1 MAQSGTSYE
10 ILSKIS
16 YILIELKLASYYER
30 ELNTPENTITYHNA
44 LVYHPKRLHKH
55 CFQFLLGTF

>member
-1 MAQSGTSYE
+1 MAQSGTRYE

-16 YILIELKLASYYER
+16 YILIELK
-30 ELNTPENTITYHNA
+30 LNTPENTITYHNA
-44 LVYHPKRLHKH
+44 LVYHPKSLHKH